1 MIEFRRPAAGLL
13 SGRGE
18 RSDFG
23 QRSRAAPLQI
33 SNLTSAII
41 NPLIYLDYNATTP
54 LAPEARA
61 AMLPYLTEHYGNPSS
76 IHGAGRA
83 TRAAIDD
90 ARDRLA
96 HLLGARPHEIIFTAG
111 GTESDNLAILG
122 LARAHTGRGRHL
134 ITAATE
140 HHAVLHAFGHLERH
154 ENFHVTWLPV
164 DTAGRIDPAHLRNAI
179 TPETAL
185 VSIMTANN
193 ETGVTQPMAE
203 ISAICRERGVLL
215 HTDAVQS
222 FGKEPLDTKF
232 YDAVSLA
239 AHKFHGPVGAG
250 ILWLRSG
257 VSIQSIQHGGSHE
270 NERRPGTEN
279 VAAIAGM
286 AAAAEIALDSM
297 ETEQPRQAALRER
310 LWHGVR
316 EAFPAAVRNGEPGSQ
331 LSNTLNVSFPGLD
344 GEALLINL
352 DLEGICASSG
362 SACMVGS
369 IVPSHVLT
377 AMGRTPELAQAT
389 VRFSLG
395 KWTTADEIERTI
407 AALPAIMARLR
418 QTDDPPIPA

>member
-1 MIEFRRPAAGLL
+1 
-13 SGRGE
+13 
-18 RSDFG
+18 
-23 QRSRAAPLQI
+23 
-33 SNLTSAII
+33 
-41 NPLIYLDYNATTP
+41 
-54 LAPEARA
+54 
-61 AMLPYLTEHYGNPSS
+61 MLPYLAEHFGNPSS

-96 HLLGARPHEIIFTAG
+96 RLLGARSHEIIFTGG
-111 GTESDNLAILG
+111 GTESDNLAVLG
-122 LARAHTGRGRHL
+122 LARGHAERGRHL

-140 HHAVLHAFGHLERH
+140 HHAVLRAFEHLERH
-154 ENFHVTWLPV
+154 EGFRVTWLPV
-164 DTAGRIDPAHLRNAI
+164 DGEGRIDPERLREAI
-179 TPETAL
+179 TPETVL

-193 ETGVTQPMAE
+193 ETGVTQDMAP
-203 ISAICRERGVLL
+203 ISVICRERGVLL

-222 FGKEPLDTKF
+222 FGKEPLDTIL
-232 YDAVSLA
+232 YDAISLA
-239 AHKFHGPVGAG
+239 AHKFYGPVGAG

-270 NERRPGTEN
+270 NERRAGTEN

-286 AAAAEIALDSM
+286 AAAAELAIGAM
-297 ETEQPRQAALRER
+297 ESERPRQTALRER
-310 LWHGVR
+310 LWEGVR
-316 EAFPAAVRNGEPGSQ
+316 EAFPEAVRNGRPECQ
-331 LSNTLNVSFPGLD
+331 LANTLNVSFPGLD
-344 GEALLINL
+344 GEGLLINL

-377 AMGRTPELAQAT
+377 AMGRTPEVAQAT

-407 AALPAIMARLR
+407 AVLPAIVVRLR
-418 QTDDPPIPA
+418 ETDDHA